1 MVIVAYDITRFQP
14 TISAIIF
21 KFTPFPEFLC
31 VYLSTLTHFEPVAT
45 DISIDSKGIKQ
56 YNKVNRGRKPTTQ
69 KQRKQQGEQ
78 QCRTSPD
85 TFCLK

>member
-21 KFTPFPEFLC
+21 KFTPFLEFLR
-31 VYLSTLTHFEPVAT
+31 VYLSTLTHFRLVAT
-45 DISIDSKGIKQ
+45 DITVDNKGVKQ
-56 YNKVNRGRKPTTQ
+56 YNKINRGRKPTTQ

-78 QCRTSPD
+78 LCRANPD